1 MSILTGK
8 TITQLPNLITP
19 TLNTALPA
27 QEGNTTYNVTVDNL
41 ANTLAGAEPFMNI
54 SANYYSNP
62 QFITEDIQIPQNSN
76 ALIVGPTISL
86 ASGVTINVPLNSVL
100 TIL

>member
-1 MSILTGK
+1 MITGK

-27 QEGNTTYNVTVDNL
+27 QEGNSTYNVTVDNL
-41 ANTLAGAEPFMNI
+41 ANTLATAEPFINV
-54 SANYYSNP
+54 SANFYSNP
-62 QFITEDIQIPQNSN
+62 QVYTESIEIPQNSN
-76 ALIVGPTISL
+76 ALIIGPTITL
-86 ASGVTINVPLNSVL
+86 ASGVTITVPQNSVL

>member
-1 MSILTGK
+1 MITGK

-41 ANTLAGAEPFMNI
+41 ANTLATAEPFMNV
-54 SANYYSNP
+54 SANFYSNP
-62 QFITEDIQIPQNSN
+62 QVYTESIEIPQNTN
-76 ALIVGPTISL
+76 ALIVGPTITL
-86 ASGVTINVPLNSVL
+86 ANGATISVPENSVL